1 MTFFR
6 PTSATIVPSFALC
19 GVSAGLLY
27 YTLLCALN
35 GAGNCLQTPWAVQLF
50 LIICL
55 WPWVAAVRLL
65 GTDMIALAS
74 VIGFALSFG
83 WIFVIACVIR
93 WGICFG
99 LKKAGT

>member
-1 MTFFR
+1 M
-6 PTSATIVPSFALC
+6 SLA
-19 GVSAGLLY
+19 
-27 YTLLCALN
+27 
-35 GAGNCLQTPWAVQLF
+35 
-50 LIICL
+50 
-55 WPWVAAVRLL
+55 
-65 GTDMIALAS
+65 MIALAS